1 MGVNLTKGKAEI
13 FEKALRKTIG
23 NTIEKKKG

>member
-13 FEKALRKTIG
+13 FEKALRRTID
-23 NTIEKKKG
+23 TIEKKKG